1 MLKISHAE
9 IKVGTEFSI
18 RNSWRT
24 SIANTLKK
32 DEESYPFLFKVI
44 DIDDHVCVCE
54 SVPDKQSKKK
64 YLLAVSTM
72 IIRYLNGVE
81 VPDCHCGLYF
91 KDYMP
96 MEGSKL
102 LLTNVK
108 RNSITPAQ
116 LRVSVTIEE
125 QYVTKGEHGDFV
137 KAPYL
142 DFEIINL
149 MTDEV
154 YSLATHAK
162 SSWKLLHGPET
173 YMDTVEQMYRDT
185 FIHKG
190 YVMQVC
196 GKFAEWLR
204 EQGLEEDAEALL
216 GRAKVHD
223 NSKICNKD
231 EFRALTGIINDR
243 SCLGDAKAQLSVFK
257 QDSIELHWK
266 HNAHHPEHYAKHDDM
281 SRIDRMEMCCDWMA
295 RALQYKTNLLEFVE
309 TRQAERFHF
318 PDLMYDEILH
328 YCKVLVALYDQT

>member
-9 IKVGTEFSI
+9 IKVGTEFAI

-24 SIANTLKK
+24 AVAKALNK

-64 YLLAVSTM
+64 HMLSVSTM
-72 IIRYLNGVE
+72 IIRYLNGEE

-91 KDYMP
+91 RDYLP
-96 MEGSKL
+96 METEKL

-108 RNSITPAQ
+108 NDTIVPAQ
-116 LRVSVTIEE
+116 FRFSISMEE
-125 QYVTKGEHGDFV
+125 QYTVGKDGGQFTTL
-137 KAPYL
+137 PYL
-142 DFEIINL
+142 DFEILNL
-149 MTDEV
+149 LTDETA
-154 YSLATHAK
+154 SLGTYAK
-162 SSWKLLHGPET
+162 HSWKLLHGPET
-173 YMDTVEQMYRDT
+173 YMGAVERMYRDT

-196 GKFAEWLR
+196 AKFAEWLR
-204 EQGLEEDAEALL
+204 SQSLDDDAEALM

-243 SCLGDAKAQLSVFK
+243 SCLGDAKAQLSAFK

-281 SRIDRMEMCCDWMA
+281 SRLDRMEMCCDWMA

-318 PDLMYDEILH
+318 PELMYDEVLH
-328 YCKVLVALYDQT
+328 YCKVLASLFE

>member
-24 SIANTLKK
+24 AIANTLKK

-44 DIDDHVCVCE
+44 DMDDHVCVCE

-64 YLLAVSTM
+64 YILSVSTM
-72 IIRYLNGVE
+72 VIRYLNGVE

-91 KDYMP
+91 HDYLP
-96 MEGSKL
+96 MEKDKL

-108 RNSITPAQ
+108 RDTITPAQ
-116 LRVSVTIEE
+116 FKLSVTMED
-125 QYVTKGEHGDFV
+125 QYVLGKEGGTFV
-137 KAPYL
+137 QVPYL
-142 DFEIINL
+142 DFELVNL
-149 MTDEV
+149 LTDEAV
-154 YSLATHAK
+154 SLGTHAK
-162 SSWKLLHGPET
+162 SSWKLLNGPET

-196 GKFAEWLR
+196 TKFAEWLR
-204 EQGLEEDAEALL
+204 SQSLDEDAEALL

-243 SCLGDAKAQLSVFK
+243 SCLGDAKAQLSAFK

-281 SRIDRMEMCCDWMA
+281 SRLDRMEMCCDWMA
-295 RALQYKTNLLEFVE
+295 RALQYKTNLMEFVE

-318 PDLMYDEILH
+318 PELMYDEISH
-328 YCKVLVALYDQT
+328 YCKVLVSLFE